1 MNNVITL
8 HPVKNEARVDSRVL
22 AEHLQNQHEAVIKL
36 VDAYKDDFES
46 VGVIRFE
53 IGKPQKGTKGGR
65 PERYALL
72 NEDQSYLLLSFSRN
86 TAHVRKLK
94 VDLVKAFSRF
104 RREQQTEADY
114 LPFYSE
120 LHDQVKALSD
130 LAHQG
135 GSTTPERLFHI
146 NINRLINDAFGLES
160 GQRQDLPGHLRVKV
174 TAANVIAKE
183 LLEEAITNGYDH
195 KAAYRHVKNGI
206 IAFANAG
213 TGIKRAGAGQWLHA
227 QK

>member
-1 MNNVITL
+1 MTNIIDL
-8 HPVKNEARVDSRVL
+8 YPVKNEPRVDSRVL

-36 VDAYKDDFES
+36 IDAYKEDFES

-94 VDLVKAFSRF
+94 VELVKAFGRF
-104 RREQQTEADY
+104 RREKQTEADY
-114 LPFYSE
+114 LPYYHE
-120 LHDQVKALSD
+120 LHDQVKALAD

-135 GSTTPERLFHI
+135 GSATPERLFHT
-146 NINRLINDAFGLES
+146 NINRMINDAFGLES
-160 GQRQDLPGHLRVKV
+160 GHRHELAGHLRAKV
-174 TAANVIAKE
+174 TAAHVLAKE
-183 LLEEAITNGYDH
+183 LLEESIANGHDH
-195 KAAYRHVKNGI
+195 KAAYQHVKSGI
-206 IAFANAG
+206 VAFAASC
-213 TGIKRAGAGQWLHA
+213 TGVKVAA
-227 QK
+227 